1 MRRTLL
7 VHRGMGRAAVARIA
21 GVVWLAVVLRIV
33 VAMVLRPTVIARRQV
48 TGLKV
53 ALSVIAW
60 SLIAWSIIRRIAW
73 IRGIIATSDADT
85 DATSADA
92 NAAPVEAQLHASTVR
107 GSNLSGAS
115 ANVQAEKAEGG
126 DGDGVGGCLKSH
138 VFASFSFYRGKWQ
151 DTAST

>member
-7 VHRGMGRAAVARIA
+7 VHQGMGRAAVARIA
-21 GVVWLAVVLRIV
+21 GVVRLVVVLRIV

-53 ALSVIAW
+53 AWSV
-60 SLIAWSIIRRIAW
+60 IAWSIIRRIAG
-73 IRGIIATSDADT
+73 IRGIVATSDANT

-92 NAAPVEAQLHASTVR
+92 NAASVEAQLHASTVR

-115 ANVQAEKAEGG
+115 ANVQAEKAKGG

-138 VFASFSFYRGKWQ
+138 VFVSFSFYRGKWQ